1 VPRPAHDM
9 LGSTFMS
16 CLLLGVVLTLGSTP
30 GGSTA
35 AAELLASGV
44 PVVEAARVLA
54 DRFGCSARQ
63 ARRYVE
69 RAAQDGPT
77 AVPET
82 TTVFTVRLPA
92 VLAARVR
99 ERARESGS
107 TISALVVQAL
117 TEFLARG
124 QRGPRR
130 R

>member
-1 VPRPAHDM
+1 MHGGRAHA
-9 LGSTFMS
+9 GEYARR
-16 CLLLGVVLTLGSTP
+16 VN
-30 GGSTA
+30 A

-44 PVVEAARVLA
+44 PVVEAVRELVA
-54 DRFGCSARQ
+54 RFGCSARQ

-69 RAAQDGPT
+69 RAAQDGPSV
-77 AVPET
+77 VPEA

-92 VLAARVR
+92 ALAARVR

-107 TISALVVQAL
+107 TISALVAQAL

-124 QRGPRR
+124 HRGPRR

>member
-1 VPRPAHDM
+1 MR
-9 LGSTFMS
+9 
-16 CLLLGVVLTLGSTP
+16 
-30 GGSTA
+30 GGRADAGEYARRVNA
-35 AAELLASGV
+35 AAELLLSGV
-44 PVVEAARVLA
+44 ALAEAARLLA
-54 DRFGCSARQ
+54 DRFGCSVRQ

-69 RAAQDGPT
+69 RAARDGPT
-77 AVPET
+77 PVPEA

-92 VLAARVR
+92 VLVARVR

-107 TISALVVQAL
+107 TISALVAQAL

>member
-1 VPRPAHDM
+1 MHGGRAHA
-9 LGSTFMS
+9 GEYARR
-16 CLLLGVVLTLGSTP
+16 VN
-30 GGSTA
+30 A

-44 PVVEAARVLA
+44 PVVEAVRELVA
-54 DRFGCSARQ
+54 RFGCSARQ

-77 AVPET
+77 PVPEA

-92 VLAARVR
+92 ALVARVR

-107 TISALVVQAL
+107 TISALVAQAL

-124 QRGPRR
+124 HRGPRR

>member
-1 VPRPAHDM
+1 MPAARGRADA
-9 LGSTFMS
+9 GEY
-16 CLLLGVVLTLGSTP
+16 VRRVN
-30 GGSTA
+30 A

-44 PVVEAARVLA
+44 PVADAARVLA

-69 RAAQDGPT
+69 RAAQDGPA
-77 AVPET
+77 AVPEA

-92 VLAARVR
+92 VLVARVR

-107 TISALVVQAL
+107 TISALVAQAL
-117 TEFLARG
+117 TEFLAPGHRG

>member
-1 VPRPAHDM
+1 MHGGRAHA
-9 LGSTFMS
+9 GEYARR
-16 CLLLGVVLTLGSTP
+16 VN
-30 GGSTA
+30 A

-44 PVVEAARVLA
+44 PVVEAVRELVA
-54 DRFGCSARQ
+54 RFGCSARQ

-77 AVPET
+77 PVPEA

-92 VLAARVR
+92 ALAVRVR

-117 TEFLARG
+117 TELLARG

>member
-1 VPRPAHDM
+1 MH
-9 LGSTFMS
+9 
-16 CLLLGVVLTLGSTP
+16 
-30 GGSTA
+30 GGRVHAGEYARRVNA

-44 PVVEAARVLA
+44 PVVEAVRELVA
-54 DRFGCSARQ
+54 RFGCSARQ

-77 AVPET
+77 PVPEA

-92 VLAARVR
+92 VLVAR

-107 TISALVVQAL
+107 TISALVAQAL

>member
-1 VPRPAHDM
+1 MAAFVGAAVLLPAKIRDGRADCV
-9 LGSTFMS
+9 LG
-16 CLLLGVVLTLGSTP
+16 LLPVLAIG
-30 GGSTA
+30 
-35 AAELLASGV
+35 LLAG
-44 PVVEAARVLA
+44 
-54 DRFGCSARQ
+54 RFGCSARQ

-77 AVPET
+77 AVPEA

-124 QRGPRR
+124 HRGPGRR
-130 R
+130 